1 MPRWNIELIDN
12 ITQITII
19 VKSKEEIYNLL
30 EVSFTSTALLIN
42 SVLKTENKIGDLIN
56 SVIKLAN
63 PLLVNIIGKRIDNI
77 TDLLSILIDRNNI
90 KALTD
95 DLWNRLSKSQSLTWT
110 FKDRK
115 IIIKKE
121 K

>member
-1 MPRWNIELIDN
+1 MPRLNIEKDE
-12 ITQITII
+12 II
-19 VKSKEEIYNLL
+19 IYIKSKEEIYNFL

-77 TDLLSILIDRNNI
+77 SDLLSLLIDKNNI
-90 KALTD
+90 KALSD
-95 DLWNRLSKSQSLTWT
+95 DLWNKLNKSSSITWT

-115 IIIKKE
+115 ITIKKE